1 MIQRIQTLWLLAAV
15 AAMGATFVFP
25 FMQAP
30 DGDPAR
36 NVSVLADG
44 ALTPS
49 DNTGLLGLSALGA
62 ITAFGAIFLFKNRA
76 LQGRLAMAGAGI
88 GVLILGLAILA
99 VNMTRA
105 QLPQQNQ
112 ASVGL
117 GIALPVLYGVFCW
130 LAARAIRR
138 DEALVRSM
146 DRLR

>member
-15 AAMGATFVFP
+15 AAVAATFVLP

-36 NVSVLADG
+36 AVTALADG
-44 ALTPS
+44 ALTPT

-62 ITAFGAIFLFKNRA
+62 LTALAAIFLFKNRP
-76 LQGRLAMAGAGI
+76 LQGRLALAGAGI
-88 GVLILGLAILA
+88 GVLLLGLAILA
-99 VNMTRA
+99 VNMAKAEMPQGANATLSPGVV
-105 QLPQQNQ
+105 LP
-112 ASVGL
+112 G
-117 GIALPVLYGVFCW
+117 LYGIFCW